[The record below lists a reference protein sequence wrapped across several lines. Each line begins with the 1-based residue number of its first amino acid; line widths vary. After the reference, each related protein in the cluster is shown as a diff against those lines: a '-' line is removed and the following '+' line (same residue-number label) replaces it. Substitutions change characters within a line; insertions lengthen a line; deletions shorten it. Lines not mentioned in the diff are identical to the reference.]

1 MKNPK
6 HAGTHRSKSNQ
17 TDIEFLFHSW
27 FLTPGHRLSGGVYAL
42 QHIHIFH
49 QTCLNSRSERK
60 REGVQAMRAHVLQHA
75 AFEGIGNIESWL
87 KSRDAEVRY
96 TRFFKNPSLPDLK
109 NLDLIVAMGGPMSAN
124 DEEEMRWLRFEK
136 QFIRDAIGR
145 GISVLGVCLGAQLI
159 ANTLGA
165 RVYRNAVKEIG
176 WWPVEAIPGPEGG
189 FRFPSTCEV
198 FHWHGETFDLP
209 PGAVLLAKSAACRNQ
224 AFQFGQNVIGLQF
237 HIEVTAQGIRE
248 LVENCSVD
256 LVPGQYVQSSAEL
269 AAVPAEAYAGIHR
282 LLDDVL
288 SYITSSRPR

>member
-1 MKNPK
+1 M
-6 HAGTHRSKSNQ
+6 A
-17 TDIEFLFHSW
+17 
-27 FLTPGHRLSGGVYAL
+27 RLRVLVIDNYDSFTWNL
-42 QHIHIFH
+42 
-49 QTCLNSRSERK
+49 
-60 REGVQAMRAHVLQHA
+60 VQYLMELR
-75 AFEGIGNIESWL
+75 
-87 KSRDAEVRY
+87 AEVTVLR
-96 TRFFKNPSLPDLK
+96 
-109 NLDLIVAMGGPMSAN
+109 N
-124 DEEEMRWLRFEK
+124 DEVSAEAAGAGC
-136 QFIRDAIGR
+136 DALLVSPGPCTPNEA
-145 GISVLGVCLGAQLI
+145 GISVEAIRLWAGRVPVLGVCLGAQLI

-237 HIEVTAQGIRE
+237 HFEVTAQGIRE